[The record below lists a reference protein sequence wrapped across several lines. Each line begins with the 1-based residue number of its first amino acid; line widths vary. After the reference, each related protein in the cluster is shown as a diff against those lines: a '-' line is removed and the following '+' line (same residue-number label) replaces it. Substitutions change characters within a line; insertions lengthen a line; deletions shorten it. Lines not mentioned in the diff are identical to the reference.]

1 LKTTIIA
8 EIGINHN
15 GSIKDLFKLID
26 SAKKAGADFVKI
38 QTYIIEDVMKRE
50 ISFAPYQKL
59 NIKKKVK
66 IFDLLKKYQISFRDH
81 YKILKYCKKKKINF
95 LSSPFDLSSAK
106 FLCEELKLK
115 IIKIPSGEITNYPL
129 LKYLS
134 MKKVKIIL
142 STGMSNLKE
151 ISNAINLLKVK
162 KRNLVLLHC
171 NTSYPT
177 KFEDVNLLSMISIK
191 KRFNCEIGFSDHTLG
206 NQAAILACCLGA
218 QWIEKHITL
227 NNDSNGPDHKA
238 SLNVSEF
245 VNFVKSIKDTKV
257 ILGSG
262 IKKITNSEKINL
274 RFARKS
280 VYAYKNI
287 NEKDKFTNMN
297 LVTLRPFV
305 KGSEPMQMKRLY
317 GQKAKRNY
325 HKFDLIKFIK

>member
-1 LKTTIIA
+1 MVKIIA

-26 SAKKAGADFVKI
+26 FAKKAGADFVKI
-38 QTYIIEDVMKRE
+38 QTYLIEDVMKRE
-50 ISFAPYQKL
+50 ISLAPYQKL
-59 NIKKKVK
+59 NIKKNIK
-66 IFDLLKKYQISFRDH
+66 IFNLLKKYQISFRDH
-81 YKILKYCKKKKINF
+81 YKILKYCKKKKITF

-106 FLCEELKLK
+106 FLCEQLKLK

-134 MKKVKIIL
+134 AQKVKIIL

-162 KRNLVLLHC
+162 KRNLILLHC

-177 KFEDVNLLSMISIK
+177 KFEDVNLLSMVSIK
-191 KRFNCEIGFSDHTLG
+191 KRFNCEIGFSDHSLG

-218 QWIEKHITL
+218 QLIEKHITL
-227 NNDSNGPDHKA
+227 NNNSNGPDHKA
-238 SLNVSEF
+238 SLNASEF
-245 VNFVKSIKDTKV
+245 VNFVKSIRDTKV
-257 ILGSG
+257 ILGNG
-262 IKKITNSEKINL
+262 IKTITNSEKINL

-287 NEKDKFTNMN
+287 NKNEKFTNTN

-305 KGSEPMQMKRLY
+305 KRSDPMKMKRLY
-317 GQKAKRNY
+317 YQKARRNY
-325 HKFDLIKFIK
+325 RKFDLIKFIK

>member
-1 LKTTIIA
+1 MTKIIA

-38 QTYIIEDVMKRE
+38 QTYLIENVMKKE
-50 ISFAPYQKL
+50 ISLAPYQKL
-59 NIKKKVK
+59 NIKKNIK
-66 IFDLLKKYQISFRDH
+66 IFNLLKKYQISFKDH
-81 YKILKYCKKKKINF
+81 YKILKYCNKKKINF

-106 FLCEELKLK
+106 FLCEQLKLK

-134 MKKVKIIL
+134 TKKVKIIL

-191 KRFNCEIGFSDHTLG
+191 KRFNCEIGFSDHSLG

-218 QWIEKHITL
+218 QLIEKHITL

-238 SLNVSEF
+238 SLNVNEF
-245 VNFVKSIKDTKV
+245 ANFVKSIKDTKV
-257 ILGSG
+257 ILGSR

-274 RFARKS
+274 KFARKS

-287 NEKDKFTNMN
+287 RKKEKFTNMN
-297 LVTLRPFV
+297 LVTLRPFI